1 MIEILTPQTMKKA
14 TFKIVFPTNYK
25 LDDPTNELETSYEI
39 EYSTALELKNL
50 YEEARR
56 VWSEFVVEVETDT
69 FVMSDNPYQEQLKNE
84 PMMV

>member
-1 MIEILTPQTMKKA
+1 MKKA

-56 VWSEFVVEVETDT
+56 VWSEFIVEVETDI
-69 FVMSDNPYQEQLKNE
+69 FVMSDKPYQEQLKNE

>member
-1 MIEILTPQTMKKA
+1 MIEIVIPQTMKKA

>member
-1 MIEILTPQTMKKA
+1 MIEIVIPQTMKKA

-56 VWSEFVVEVETDT
+56 VWSEFIVEVETDI
-69 FVMSDNPYQEQLKNE
+69 FVMSDKPYQEQLKNE
-84 PMMV
+84 LMMA

>member
-1 MIEILTPQTMKKA
+1 MIEIVTPQTMKKA

>member
-1 MIEILTPQTMKKA
+1 MIEIVTPQTMKKA

-25 LDDPTNELETSYEI
+25 LGDPTNELETSYEI

-56 VWSEFVVEVETDT
+56 VWSEFIVEVETDT
-69 FVMSDNPYQEQLKNE
+69 FVMWDNPYQEQLKNE
-84 PMMV
+84 LMMA

>member
-1 MIEILTPQTMKKA
+1 MIEIVIPQTMKKA

-69 FVMSDNPYQEQLKNE
+69 FVMSDNPYQEQLKNK

>member
-1 MIEILTPQTMKKA
+1 MKKA